1 MLVSFLKYSWNNRW
15 SVGCTWRNTL
25 FHCFWFCLYV
35 FTNILIYLNIKM
47 HISICLLFTSQIM
60 LLFFRYVPGYTL
72 FVDEFLT
79 PIDIR
84 VHKGLLRYFDTI
96 TKLNNEMDATL
107 LTDLWWI
114 SMKQK
119 KIKTL
124 KTEKYETRIGHC
136 SGNSNFQSYNSYY
149 TVNHRKFQNPSLY
162 LISPS

>member
-1 MLVSFLKYSWNNRW
+1 
-15 SVGCTWRNTL
+15 
-25 FHCFWFCLYV
+25 
-35 FTNILIYLNIKM
+35 
-47 HISICLLFTSQIM
+47 M

-107 LTDLWWI
+107 LTDLWGI

-149 TVNHRKFQNPSLY
+149 NINHRKFQNPSLY